1 MNKELDKIKLWLA
14 LHGKTATELKS
25 MENCIK
31 CQHWKNPT
39 SAEINKCVSYGMAY
53 PRKWA
58 KIIGKLLVD
67 VQEFP
72 PREKR
77 EQLDQYWFCIEFVY
91 HPKK

>member
-14 LHGKTATELKS
+14 LHGKTATELNS
-25 MENCIK
+25 MENCFK
-31 CQHWKNPT
+31 CQHWENLT
-39 SAEINKCVSYGMAY
+39 SAEINKCVSYGMAH

-72 PREKR
+72 PRER
-77 EQLDQYWFCIEFVY
+77 RQQLDQYWTCFEFIY
-91 HPKK
+91 NPKK